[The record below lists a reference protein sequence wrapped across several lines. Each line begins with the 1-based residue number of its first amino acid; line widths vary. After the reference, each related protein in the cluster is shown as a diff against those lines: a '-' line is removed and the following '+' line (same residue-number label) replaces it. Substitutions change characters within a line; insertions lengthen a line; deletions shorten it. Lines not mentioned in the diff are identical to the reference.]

1 MTVSELLR
9 LTQNYTLPYLVLTK
23 QRDILQR
30 IADACGSSIKNICM
44 DHTNMSTIL
53 AYIMLRTTSEA
64 EVTIMTAFE
73 IISAEFANVN
83 CSELVKTEP
92 VLIAS
97 ELLKAAGDA
106 DDATKLRVGSQLT
119 AFSAHANCPFQDL

>member
-9 LTQNYTLPYLVLTK
+9 LTQSYTLPYLVLTK
-23 QRDILQR
+23 QQDILQR
-30 IADACGSSIKNICM
+30 VADACGSSIKDVCM
-44 DHTNMSTIL
+44 DHTNMSSIL
-53 AYIMLRTTSEA
+53 AYIILRTTSEA
-64 EVTIMTAFE
+64 EFTIMTAFE
-73 IISAEFANVN
+73 VISSDFANVN

-106 DDATKLRVGSQLT
+106 GEAFKSRVGLQCT
-119 AFSAHANCPFQDL
+119 AFPADADFSAQGL